1 MGFYTQKYNYLVTI
15 FPYLNLPLRERFK
28 FKLQFFFRDRFNNTP
43 RFIIKPIVDGVLYM
57 GYKKTNDLNDKGSD
71 NKKSENSNLISVYI
85 FLYAGNNFSITNNSG
100 NNFKKLYK
108 NLEPIYVV
116 HVMKIYNINRINID
130 RNKEIKK
137 NMDNTKKPFESV
149 SFLISSDN
157 LNIMYYQNN
166 KGTSDN
172 FIGRFFKK
180 YLFEISYN
188 QKYCIHYTHRVA
200 RNSEKQSVKE
210 DSKQERN
217 VILYL
222 ISVAAKYKFIEDLLF
237 YGKRTEE
244 FYHWNFIRPWRAF
257 RYIFLDG
264 WWGYFTV
271 AVLAIS
277 VYLFLP
283 HAVLNMFG
291 LINSPRIIKS
301 VSHLLPKGSILHHIT
316 EVIYH
321 SIQNLYSFARNKEN
335 VNSGFSFFIT
345 IVVFILLY
353 GAYSIDG
360 VNRARIA
367 EVKKLKLL
375 FFKNAQIKTP
385 IELREEFWYLN
396 ESNKGS
402 LFRHVY
408 SISRLILGYEDN
420 LIHRLFSK
428 NNTIYS
434 EIHDTLLR
442 EFVSMLLSSEE
453 KSILS
458 DVRRI

>member
-1 MGFYTQKYNYLVTI
+1 MDFYTQKYNYIVTI
-15 FPYLNLPLRERFK
+15 FPYLNLPLRERFE
-28 FKLQFFFRDRFNNTP
+28 FKLQFFFRDRFNNSS
-43 RFIIKPIVDGVLYM
+43 RFIIKPIVDCVLYI
-57 GYKKTNDLNDKGSD
+57 GYKKSDDPNDKDSN
-71 NKKSENSNLISVYI
+71 NKKTENSNLISMYI
-85 FLYAGNNFSITNNSG
+85 FLYTGNNFSITNNSES
-100 NNFKKLYK
+100 NFKKLRK

-116 HVMKIYNINRINID
+116 HAMRIYNINRINVD
-130 RNKEIKK
+130 SNKEIKK
-137 NMDNTKKPFESV
+137 NRDNTKKPFENV

-157 LNIMYYQNN
+157 LDRMYYQNN
-166 KGTSDN
+166 KESSDN
-172 FIGRFFKK
+172 FIERYFKK
-180 YLFEISYN
+180 YLFEISYD

-200 RNSEKQSVKE
+200 WNSEKQSVKK
-210 DSKQERN
+210 DSKKERN

-244 FYHWNFIRPWRAF
+244 FYHWSFIRPWRVF
-257 RYIFLDG
+257 RYVFLDG

-271 AVLAIS
+271 AALAIL
-277 VYLFLP
+277 VYWLLP
-283 HAVLNMFG
+283 HAVMNMFS
-291 LINSPRIIKS
+291 LIKSPRIIKS
-301 VSHLLPKGSILHHIT
+301 ISHLLPKGSILHHIT

-321 SIQNLYSFARNKEN
+321 SIQNLYSFASNNKD
-335 VNSGFSFFIT
+335 VNSGSPFFIT

-402 LFRHVY
+402 LFSHAY
-408 SISRLILGYEDN
+408 SISKLILGYEDN
-420 LIHRLFSK
+420 LRHRLFSK

-442 EFVSMLLSSEE
+442 EFVRMLLSSEE